1 MFQNKVDVI
10 DSFSGHYSFL
20 SNFHPSPIVYGG
32 LVYPTVEHAFQAM
45 KTSDHAMRRK
55 ISDASGPRVAKTLG
69 RSVELRPDWDD
80 IKLNVMRLFVT
91 RKFTEST
98 TLGTRL
104 IATGDAELIEGNH
117 WNDIFWGVCG
127 GVGENHLGKILM
139 EVRAAIN
146 KG

>member
-1 MFQNKVDVI
+1 MYHAKIDVI
-10 DSFSGHYSFL
+10 DSFSGIYSFL
-20 SNFHPSPIVYGG
+20 SNFHPSPIIYGG

-45 KTSDHAMRRK
+45 KTQDHAMRRK

-69 RSVELRPDWDD
+69 RNVELRPDWDD
-80 IKLNVMRLFVT
+80 IKLSVMNLFVT

-98 TLGTRL
+98 DLGTRL

-117 WNDIFWGVCG
+117 WNDTFWGVCG